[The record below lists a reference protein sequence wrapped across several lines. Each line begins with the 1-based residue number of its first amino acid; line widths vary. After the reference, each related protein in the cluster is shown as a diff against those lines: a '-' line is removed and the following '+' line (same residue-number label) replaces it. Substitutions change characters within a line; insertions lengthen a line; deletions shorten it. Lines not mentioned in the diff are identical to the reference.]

1 MKSGVFRHISLI
13 SPSHFPGKM
22 PPNPGMG
29 VLGGSQGDAPFN
41 DISLKGLGI
50 VKRYKDAIAP
60 EP

>member
-1 MKSGVFRHISLI
+1 
-13 SPSHFPGKM
+13 M

-29 VLGGSQGDAPFN
+29 VLGGSQGDALFN